1 MNDDSR
7 QATLND
13 LRDWRVFFVSG
24 QMVAVTLPL
33 PEIPLVQ
40 LSAKDNAILCTRGH
54 VGPALVVYLQRA
66 SDTMPIMPATRYSV
80 IENLRLVDGNPV
92 PVELAAIYASA
103 IAEAWNA
110 RAKRIYRAFA
120 EQAFGHDVRRWWA
133 DDE

>member
-54 VGPALVVYLQRA
+54 VGPALVVYLQGERYNQCNA
-66 SDTMPIMPATRYSV
+66 YQMPATRYSV
-80 IENLRLVDGNPV
+80 IENLRWGDGNPV

-103 IAEAWNA
+103 IAEAWSA

-120 EQAFGHDVRRWWA
+120 RHAFAEWLDTQ
-133 DDE
+133 

>member
-1 MNDDSR
+1 MKDAAR

-13 LRDWRVFFVSG
+13 LRDWQVFFVSG

-54 VGPALVVYLQRA
+54 VGPALVVYLQRESEMA
-66 SDTMPIMPATRYSV
+66 PMAPTTRYSV
-80 IENLRLVDGNPV
+80 IENLRLADGNPV

-110 RAKRIYRAFA
+110 RAKRISRAFA
-120 EQAFGHDVRRWWA
+120 HVIF
-133 DDE
+133 